1 MVLLFAHHL
10 LAGFRTRE
18 ISVDFSAESVVVRIE
33 RISAGHLLRHYAIVA
48 VHRIVHGLWPGF
60 VSARFRDFSAV
71 PELICILRLAF
82 RCHSTVTPF
91 NSTMWFNAS
100 G

>member
-33 RISAGHLLRHYAIVA
+33 RISTRYLLRHYAIA
-48 VHRIVHGLWPGF
+48 AFHRIVHGMRPGLIDHW
-60 VSARFRDFSAV
+60 FRDFSAL
-71 PELICILRLAF
+71 PELICILRLTF
-82 RCHSTVTPF
+82 RCHSTLILF
-91 NSTMWFNAS
+91 SLTMWFNAF